1 MRAKSGVS
9 GQVPPADP
17 GESIC
22 TITPCF
28 VHNGDSVTIEGNDPS
43 DRCCAS
49 VGRELGF
56 GLNLAYFLM
65 TASRASLIAAI
76 GAILNTAS
84 QLSYLRIGGNLSYL
98 RIGGNFVFAVLIIAA
113 WGLGWTL
120 FLLASHRH
128 RGQIRAEVRRA
139 ARIAGCLILADMVF
153 PPIYSGRP
161 VATSFFPLFRS
172 AAFPFFGG
180 SLPAVLGLA
189 VLAAFAFSPSI
200 WLIRAACLAFALV
213 QGAYYLPRQWR
224 AVAGTYAAWN
234 QIFDLAVQ
242 YPKFFHDL
250 ISTASWTFAWVSL
263 VGFLIAFAATQP
275 RFGENRTP
283 VQDV

>member
-1 MRAKSGVS
+1 M
-9 GQVPPADP
+9 
-17 GESIC
+17 
-22 TITPCF
+22 
-28 VHNGDSVTIEGNDPS
+28 
-43 DRCCAS
+43 
-49 VGRELGF
+49 
-56 GLNLAYFLM
+56 M
-65 TASRASLIAAI
+65 ASRASLIAAI

-84 QLSYLRIGGNLSYL
+84 QLSYLRIGGQLSF
-98 RIGGNFVFAVLIIAA
+98 RIGGNFVFAVLSIAA

-120 FLLASHRH
+120 FLLAFHRH

-139 ARIAGCLILADMVF
+139 ARIAGCLILADMVV

-180 SLPAVLGLA
+180 TLPAVLGLA

-200 WLIRAACLAFALV
+200 RLIRGACLAFALV
-213 QGAYYLPRQWR
+213 EGAYYLTRQWR